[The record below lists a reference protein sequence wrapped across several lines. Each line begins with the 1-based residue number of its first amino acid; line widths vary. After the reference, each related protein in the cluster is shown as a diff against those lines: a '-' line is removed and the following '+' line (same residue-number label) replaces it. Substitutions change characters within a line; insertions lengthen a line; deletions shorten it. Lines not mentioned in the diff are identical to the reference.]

1 LSDVLEK
8 DPAVLRLSWSRLRLD
23 AECPA
28 KWQLKR
34 DGKSSLTD
42 IRNFMHG
49 NVVDLAMR
57 RWLSQ
62 ENPEAGWMRAQV
74 DAIFEETSKP
84 SDEGMVKWKSATDRR
99 DTLDFCR
106 ELVVRLE
113 KILLRYALP
122 FNYDPAIRFAVP
134 ITIPGLD
141 GEPRELI
148 LHGEMDL
155 LVEDRDGLIA
165 VWDLKATKDNGYY
178 KKVLGQL
185 AFYAIAVL
193 AMRGRLPAMTG
204 LLQPMCDQQVLPVT
218 ITPQAVR
225 EMAARI
231 ERTAHNIWAG
241 RTLPKVDD
249 EGCNWCE
256 VQRLCPKFDKRQVV
270 RSGRTA
276 LALAGR

>member
-1 LSDVLEK
+1 LSDALVT
-8 DPAVLRLSWSRLRLD
+8 DPAVLRLSWSRLRLHD
-23 AECPA
+23 ECPA

-62 ENPEAGWMRAQV
+62 ESPEAGWMRAQV

-84 SDEGMVKWKSATDRR
+84 SDEGMVKWKSASDRR

-155 LVEDRDGLIA
+155 LVEDCDGLIA
-165 VWDLKATKDNGYY
+165 VWDLKATRDNGYY

-218 ITPQAVR
+218 VTPQAVR

-231 ERTAHNIWAG
+231 ERTAHDIWAG
-241 RTLPKVDD
+241 RTLPKASD

-256 VQRLCPKFDKRQVV
+256 VQRLCSKFDKRQVV

-276 LALAGR
+276 LAPAGR

>member
-1 LSDVLEK
+1 MSDTLEK
-8 DPAVLRLSWSRLRLD
+8 DPAVLRLSWSRLRLHD
-23 AECPA
+23 ECPA

-34 DGKSSLTD
+34 DGKSSLND
-42 IRNFMHG
+42 VRNYMHG
-49 NVVDLAMR
+49 NVVDVAMR
-57 RWLSQ
+57 RWLQQ
-62 ENPEAGWMRAQV
+62 ECPEAGWMREQV
-74 DAIFEETSKP
+74 DAIFDEVAKP
-84 SDEGMVKWKSATDRR
+84 SDEGMVKWRSPADRR
-99 DTLDFCR
+99 ETLDFCR

-122 FNYDPAIRFAVP
+122 FNYDPALRFAVP
-134 ITIPGLD
+134 ITVPGLD
-141 GEPRELI
+141 GEPRALI

-185 AFYAIAVL
+185 AFYAIVVL

-204 LLQPMCDQQVLPVT
+204 LLQPMCDSQVLPVT

-231 ERTAHNIWAG
+231 ERTAHDIWAG
-241 RTLPKVDD
+241 RDVPKASND
-249 EGCNWCE
+249 GCDWCE
-256 VQRLCPKFDKRQVV
+256 VRRLCSKFDKRQTV

-276 LALAGR
+276 LTLAGR